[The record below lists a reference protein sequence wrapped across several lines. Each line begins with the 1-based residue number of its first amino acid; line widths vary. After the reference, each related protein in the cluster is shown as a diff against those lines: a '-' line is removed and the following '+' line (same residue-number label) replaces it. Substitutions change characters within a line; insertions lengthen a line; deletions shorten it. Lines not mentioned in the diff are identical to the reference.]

1 VLPNGAIQEILSQAM
16 EKQFSIARPA
26 TRHFF
31 EHEAPT
37 DQQLNTVTI
46 HQWVCATVRETDSR
60 SVIVHLANVAVK
72 EVVAAAAKVT
82 NEVIFGVPNLLPY
95 QPLWD
100 DGSPLFATHAKT
112 GGDSRFGLRGGNL
125 LTSSGCL
132 SDDVATASRRLSE
145 MDTEFKGDER
155 LQLFC
160 AKPLEKTLIRAC
172 AKAKVPCRVFGVYN
186 HKECRSWVI
195 TRDRSACSLLIGKSR
210 LNIPVEGNKIVVAA
224 RLVVWINNPRLAV
237 HMRAVT

>member
-1 VLPNGAIQEILSQAM
+1 MLSDGAIQEILSQAM

-37 DQQLNTVTI
+37 DQQPNTVTI
-46 HQWVCATVRETDSR
+46 HQWVCATVRESDTR
-60 SVIVHLANVAVK
+60 NVIVHLANMVVK
-72 EVVAAAAKVT
+72 EVVSAAAKVT
-82 NEVIFGVPNLLPY
+82 GEVIFGVPNLLPR
-95 QPLWD
+95 QPIWT
-100 DGSPLFATHAKT
+100 DGSPLFATHK
-112 GGDSRFGLRGGNL
+112 GENGDDRFGLIGGNL
-125 LTSSGCL
+125 LTSSSCL

-145 MDTEFKGDER
+145 MDPKFKGDER

-160 AKPLEKTLIRAC
+160 AKPMEKALIRAC

-186 HKECRSWVI
+186 HNDYRSWVI

-210 LNIPVEGNKIVVAA
+210 LDIPVEGNKIVVAA

-237 HMRAVT
+237 HMRAAT